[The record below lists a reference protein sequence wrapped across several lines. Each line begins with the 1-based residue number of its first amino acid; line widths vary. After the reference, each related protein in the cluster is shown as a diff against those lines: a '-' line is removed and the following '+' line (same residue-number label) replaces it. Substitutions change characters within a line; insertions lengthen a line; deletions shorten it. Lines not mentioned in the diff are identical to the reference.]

1 MSQDPGVFRTGAHQ
15 LGIHRVSEP
24 TPGFM
29 HQPPLVVDC
38 SALAGILFQENWQ
51 FEALQQLAGRS
62 LHAPYLLEIEFASVA
77 LKKLRQGHRAMATA
91 ALEKFAEFQV
101 TLHPVHIGE
110 VALLAQRYQLSVYDA
125 CYLWLA
131 AELNTGLATF
141 DKKLAGAAQE
151 HL

>member
-1 MSQDPGVFRTGAHQ
+1 MNLGA
-15 LGIHRVSEP
+15 HRVSEP

-38 SALAGILFQENWQ
+38 SAVAGIVFQDSWQ

-77 LKKLRQGHRAMATA
+77 LKKHRQGHHALAKA
-91 ALEKFAEFQV
+91 ALEKLEDFQV
-101 TLHPVHIGE
+101 TLHPVRIGE
-110 VALLAQRYQLSVYDA
+110 VGLLAQRYQLSIYDA

-131 AELNTGLATF
+131 AELKTELSTF
-141 DKKLAGAAQE
+141 DKKLATAAQE